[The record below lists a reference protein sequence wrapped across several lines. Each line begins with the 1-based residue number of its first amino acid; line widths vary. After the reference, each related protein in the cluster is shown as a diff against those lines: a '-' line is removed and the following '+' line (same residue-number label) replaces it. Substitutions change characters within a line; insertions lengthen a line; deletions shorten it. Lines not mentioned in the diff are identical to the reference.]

1 MSWLSEIAPDPANV
15 TLFAAVV
22 GGLPG
27 SKIPFQASQRYAAD
41 YIQKLSKAEQ
51 QLPHWQC
58 CSGPNHNRSYSW
70 NVPATKPLLAHAQG
84 LVLTR

>member
-27 SKIPFQASQRYAAD
+27 SKNPFQASPAAD

-51 QLPHWQC
+51 QLPHWQRC
-58 CSGPNHNRSYSW
+58 R
-70 NVPATKPLLAHAQG
+70 G
-84 LVLTR
+84 LIIIGAIHGTFQPQSLFWCTHKGLF